1 MSCVLVTG
9 CSSGIGLETALGLG
23 RAGHSVY
30 ATMRKPERDHL
41 LRETIDREKLPVSIL
56 ALDVDSDEAVA
67 ETVATVR
74 SKAGFID
81 ALVNNA
87 GIERLGSIEELP
99 FEAFRATMETNYFG
113 SLRCIR
119 ACLPDMRRRRSGCI
133 VNVSSVSG
141 RIACSPLSPYAASK
155 FALEALSEAL
165 AQEVKPFNIRVA
177 VVEPGIIDTPMA
189 RRIAES
195 LVDSRYPHVRRFARL
210 FAASLAKPVEPSIVA
225 EKIRAII
232 ESGTWQLRHP
242 VGPSAQPFLGW
253 RASMTDEEWANWGAL
268 DDNAWYE
275 SVSRDFGLDARPRR
289 EQDSA
294 QAQA

>member
-1 MSCVLVTG
+1 
-9 CSSGIGLETALGLG
+9 
-23 RAGHSVY
+23 
-30 ATMRKPERDHL
+30 MRKPERDQIL
-41 LRETIDREKLPVSIL
+41 QETIERERLPVSIL

-87 GIERLGSIEELP
+87 GIERIGSIEELP

-119 ACLPDMRRRRSGCI
+119 ACLPDMRKRRSGCI
-133 VNVSSVSG
+133 VNVSSVAG
-141 RIACSPLSPYAASK
+141 RIACSPMSPYAASK

-165 AQEVKPFNIRVA
+165 AQEVKPLNIRVA
-177 VVEPGIIDTPMA
+177 IVEPGIIDTPMA
-189 RRIAES
+189 RRVAEP
-195 LVDSRYPHVRRFARL
+195 LVDSQYPHVRRFAGM
-210 FAASLAKPVEPSIVA
+210 FVAALAKPAGPSLVA
-225 EKIRAII
+225 DKIREVI

-242 VGPSAQPFLGW
+242 VGPDAQPFLGW
-253 RASMTDEEWANWGAL
+253 RGSMTDEQWVNWGAL

-275 SVSRDFGLDARPRR
+275 RVQGDFGLDARPKTK
-289 EQDSA
+289 QHSA
-294 QAQA
+294 PLAP